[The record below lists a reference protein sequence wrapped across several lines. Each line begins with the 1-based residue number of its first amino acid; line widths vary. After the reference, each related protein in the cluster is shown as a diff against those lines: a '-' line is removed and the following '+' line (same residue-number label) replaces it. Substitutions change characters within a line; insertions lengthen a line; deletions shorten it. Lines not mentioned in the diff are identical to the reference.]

1 MPLKNT
7 ANRYG
12 SLARFFHWTIVLLII
27 LQYVL
32 ITYAKDLPQG
42 AEKMQFY
49 TWHKSVGV
57 TVLVLAILR
66 LLWRFMNQ
74 VPELPRHMNLAEVM
88 AARLSHYALY
98 VLIFAIP
105 LSGYLMSIA
114 GGHPVSYFGW
124 FDLPAL
130 VGENRNLSEFMNET
144 HETLFYVLVAV
155 AAVHILAALKHHLW
169 NKDDV
174 LKRMLPFGRPEGDP
188 DRRD

>member
-27 LQYVL
+27 LQYIL

-57 TVLVLAILR
+57 TVLVLAIFR
-66 LLWRFMNQ
+66 LLWRFMNK

-98 VLIFAIP
+98 FLIFAMP
-105 LSGYLMSIA
+105 LSGYLMS
-114 GGHPVSYFGW
+114 
-124 FDLPAL
+124 
-130 VGENRNLSEFMNET
+130 
-144 HETLFYVLVAV
+144 VA
-155 AAVHILAALKHHLW
+155 
-169 NKDDV
+169 
-174 LKRMLPFGRPEGDP
+174 
-188 DRRD
+188 